1 LILQQVCVAIMAVC
15 GVLNVFSRLRFA
27 ANAQTVF
34 LLYWLSFSVLIMTSA
49 DSRRRTK
56 YIVGGALVGTAVTV
70 VGGPVLLTTLV
81 PPLMKAFGTKVW
93 IVGLAQKLSMVGVG
107 PVISG
112 LGAAGGAKLGN
123 DAHELTSAAKKPRSK
138 L

>member
-1 LILQQVCVAIMAVC
+1 MAVC

-56 YIVGGALVGTAVTV
+56 YIVGGALVAPLSPLSVA
-70 VGGPVLLTTLV
+70 PFFLQPSFLL
-81 PPLMKAFGTKVW
+81 
-93 IVGLAQKLSMVGVG
+93 
-107 PVISG
+107 
-112 LGAAGGAKLGN
+112 
-123 DAHELTSAAKKPRSK
+123 
-138 L
+138 